1 MKTLPL
7 RTLLR
12 DPLKVKR
19 LTKAGTVVR
28 ITDNGKPLWDV
39 TPVPVAEEKDL
50 ERERFLDEYFDTLLK
65 EKPSDI
71 SLSKTILDS
80 RR

>member
-28 ITDNGKPLWDV
+28 ITDKGKPLWDV
-39 TPVPVAEEKDL
+39 TPVPAADEKDP
-50 ERERFLDEYFDTLLK
+50 ERERFLDEYFDKLLK

-71 SLSKTILDS
+71 SLSKIIIDS